1 MAPPHAEDFTATSS
15 SSAAAG
21 SQQPFFKVNS
31 PAVQYTDSHIISKY
45 VYSNTVVKTLPDG
58 TMVAEPTEQTFYFK
72 TERAVPR
79 VG

>member
-1 MAPPHAEDFTATSS
+1 MAPPHAEELTATPS
-15 SSAAAG
+15 SSAVNDK
-21 SQQPFFKVNS
+21 QPLFKVNS
-31 PAVQYTDSHIISKY
+31 PAVEYTDTHITSKY
-45 VYSNTVVKTLPDG
+45 VYSNTVVNKLPDG

>member
-1 MAPPHAEDFTATSS
+1 MAPPHAEEFTATPSP
-15 SSAAAG
+15 SAVNDK
-21 SQQPFFKVNS
+21 QPLFKVNS
-31 PAVQYTDSHIISKY
+31 PAVEYTDTHITSKY
-45 VYSNTVVKTLPDG
+45 VYSNTVVNKLPDG